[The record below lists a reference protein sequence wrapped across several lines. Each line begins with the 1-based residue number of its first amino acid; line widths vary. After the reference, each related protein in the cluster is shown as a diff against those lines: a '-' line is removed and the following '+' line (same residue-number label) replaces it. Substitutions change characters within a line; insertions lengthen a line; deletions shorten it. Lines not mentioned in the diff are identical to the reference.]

1 MLLLTFGSWWS
12 ALEGIQQV
20 FWAIAIVFS
29 VLFVIQFV
37 FSLIGLDMD
46 ADVDIDVS
54 ADGLDAGASLEADF
68 SVFSSR
74 GIIAFFTFFGWTG
87 VLMLN
92 AGGTTL
98 SSIIAASVA
107 GAIAMFIVGYMMY
120 QFTKLNQE
128 GNTDINNAI
137 FNTGEVYLTIP
148 AKDGGQGKVHINI
161 EGSLKELDAITE
173 NGESLPTGSFI
184 RVVEVINNQILLV
197 EPVRE

>member
-1 MLLLTFGSWWS
+1 MLLLTFGSWWG

-46 ADVDIDVS
+46 ADVDVS
-54 ADGLDAGASLEADF
+54 ADGLDTGASLEADF
-68 SVFSSR
+68 SVISSR

-98 SSIIAASVA
+98 SSIIAASAA
-107 GAIAMFIVGYMMY
+107 GAAAMFIVGYMMW
-120 QFTKLNQE
+120 QFTKLDQE
-128 GNTDINNAI
+128 GNIDINDAI

-148 AKDGGQGKVHINI
+148 AKDGGQGKLI
-161 EGSLKELDAITE
+161 
-173 NGESLPTGSFI
+173 
-184 RVVEVINNQILLV
+184 
-197 EPVRE
+197 

>member
-1 MLLLTFGSWWS
+1 MLLLTFGSWWG

-46 ADVDIDVS
+46 ADVDVS
-54 ADGLDAGASLEADF
+54 ADGLDTGASLEADF
-68 SVFSSR
+68 SVISSR

-98 SSIIAASVA
+98 SSIIAASAA
-107 GAIAMFIVGYMMY
+107 GAAAMFIVGYMMW
-120 QFTKLNQE
+120 QFTKLDQE
-128 GNTDINNAI
+128 GNIDINDAI

-161 EGSLKELDAITE
+161 EGSLKEVDAITE
-173 NGESLPTGSFI
+173 NGVSLPTGSFI
-184 RVVEVINNQILLV
+184 RVVEVIDNRILLV
-197 EPVRE
+197 EPIRE

>member
-12 ALEGIQQV
+12 ALDGIQQV

-46 ADVDIDVS
+46 ADLDVS
-54 ADGLDAGASLEADF
+54 ADGPEGGATLEGDF

-74 GIIAFFTFFGWTG
+74 SIIAFFTFFGWTG

-107 GAIAMFIVGYMMY
+107 GAIAMLIVGYMMY
-120 QFTKLNQE
+120 QFTKLNQA
-128 GNTDINNAI
+128 GNIDINDAI

-148 AKDGGQGKVHINI
+148 AKNKGQGKVHITI
-161 EGSLKELDAITE
+161 EGSLKELDAVTE

-184 RVVEVINNQILLV
+184 RVVEVIDNQILLV
-197 EPVRE
+197 EPVRD

>member
-12 ALEGIQQV
+12 ALAGIQQV

-46 ADVDIDVS
+46 ADLDVS

-98 SSIIAASVA
+98 SSVIAASIA
-107 GAIAMFIVGYMMY
+107 GAIAMFIVGYMMW
-120 QFTKLNQE
+120 QFTKLNQD
-128 GNTDINNAI
+128 GNIDINNAI

-184 RVVEVINNQILLV
+184 RVIEVIDNQILLV
-197 EPVRE
+197 EPVRT

>member
-12 ALEGIQQV
+12 ALAGIQQV

-37 FSLIGLDMD
+37 FGLIGLDMD
-46 ADVDIDVS
+46 ADLDVS
-54 ADGLDAGASLEADF
+54 AEGLESGASLEGDF
-68 SVFSSR
+68 SVISSR

-107 GAIAMFIVGYMMY
+107 GAAAMFIVGYMMW

-128 GNTDINNAI
+128 GNIDINNAI

-184 RVVEVINNQILLV
+184 RVVEVIDNQLLLV
-197 EPVRE
+197 EPVRD